1 MLFRSLGV
9 PKLGTEAAFVVNS
22 LYNDKTIMG
31 CRYGTARPHHD
42 IPLFVELYK
51 AGRLKLDELVS
62 ATYAIGDVE
71 QALTDMHDGKLN
83 RGVLSI
89 A

>member
-1 MLFRSLGV
+1 
-9 PKLGTEAAFVVNS
+9 
-22 LYNDKTIMG
+22 MG

-62 ATYAIGDVE
+62 ATYA
-71 QALTDMHDGKLN
+71 ARATSSRRSTDMHDGKLN
-83 RGVLSI
+83 RGVLTF
-89 A
+89 AD

>member
-1 MLFRSLGV
+1 M
-9 PKLGTEAAFVVNS
+9 
-22 LYNDKTIMG
+22 YNDKSILG

-51 AGRLKLDELVS
+51 AGRLKLDELVT
-62 ATYAIGDVE
+62 ATYAVE
-71 QALTDMHDGKLN
+71 RRRSRRSTDMHDGKLN
-83 RGVLSI
+83 RGVLTF

>member
-1 MLFRSLGV
+1 M
-9 PKLGTEAAFVVNS
+9 
-22 LYNDKTIMG
+22 YNDKSILG

-62 ATYAIGDVE
+62 ATYAVGDVSRRSPTCTTASSTAASCRSPE
-71 QALTDMHDGKLN
+71 PGT
-83 RGVLSI
+83 
-89 A
+89 